1 MLQVQQ
7 AAPERA
13 GGGQWVLCRY
23 KDLVA
28 EKERRWL
35 VCEADRDGKGQVAAS
50 WLLTQKEKGE
60 RMEPAARTL
69 EPTQREGAMQQ
80 RGGIGGPG
88 FCTLIPWPW
97 RAVA

>member
-1 MLQVQQ
+1 M
-7 AAPERA
+7 
-13 GGGQWVLCRY
+13 
-23 KDLVA
+23 
-28 EKERRWL
+28 